1 MIIIKLGGSVIT
13 DKKLYRRFRADVV
26 SSIMDYVKILD
37 DALILVH
44 GGGSFGHIKS
54 LEYGLPGPA
63 NERSRTGFS
72 IVHRD
77 MSDLNGLV
85 SSVAIEKGIPVVT
98 IPFSSISCCERTDY
112 SIFRDYAGNGFVPV
126 SYGDVYIKDEDTYG
140 IYSGDDIVYDLAK
153 LFRPDKVMFLTDVDG
168 IYDKDPKT
176 SADAKLLENLESSF
190 ALGSVENDVTGGIRN
205 KVKAMRG
212 ISKYCNDVYLING
225 FHPERMINAGKKGF
239 IGTVIK

>member
-13 DKKLYRRFRADVV
+13 DKKLYRRFRADAV
-26 SSIMDYVKILD
+26 SSIMDYLKILD
-37 DALILVH
+37 DGLIIVH

-63 NERSRTGFS
+63 NERSRIGFV

-85 SSVAIEKGIPVVT
+85 LSAAIERGIPAVT
-98 IPFSSISCCERTDY
+98 VPFSSISCCGRTDY
-112 SIFRDYAGNGFVPV
+112 SIFRDYALNGFVPV

-176 SADAKLLENLESSF
+176 SADARLLENLESSF
-190 ALGSVENDVTGGIRN
+190 ALGSVENDVTGGMMN

-212 ISKYCNDVYLING
+212 ISEYCNNVYLING
-225 FHPERMINAGKKGF
+225 FHPERIISAGKNGF